1 MAFRLKKNIYI
12 LYLLIVSILARLGV
26 ISLINNDGGAS
37 LGEFAATERVMR
49 TRDCCIPWLSN
60 VDH

>member
-1 MAFRLKKNIYI
+1 MAFRLKKKKI

>member
-1 MAFRLKKNIYI
+1 MTFRLKKKYI

-49 TRDCCIPWLSN
+49 TRRVVALYTTT
-60 VDH
+60 VDF